1 MKTSLRI
8 SLILLLTTFFQ
19 VGYAQDQSISGKV
32 TDFTDQQPLPG
43 VNVVLDGT
51 STGTV
56 TDIDGNYS
64 LDVPQGGTLV
74 FSFIGYET
82 KRESVNS
89 RAVID
94 VALMADIQQ
103 LTEVV
108 VTAQGISREK
118 ASLSY
123 SQQTLDGDA
132 VNTVKES
139 NFINSLSGKVAGVN
153 VRTNNTMGGSTNITI
168 RGNSS
173 FTNNQP
179 LFVVDGVPVS
189 NETNNTR
196 NQERGRRGYD
206 YGNPAADI
214 NPEDIASMSVLKGAA
229 ATALYGSR
237 GQNGVILITTKKGK
251 NIKGIGVT
259 FTTGVT
265 VGSIIKE
272 TFVDYQD
279 QYGAGYGPYYGSSGY
294 FEEEDIDGDG
304 ELDFIV
310 PTTED
315 GSYGGNFNPDLLV
328 YHWDSF
334 VPESPNFGEKRPW
347 VAAENT
353 PVDFF
358 ERQTTFNNS
367 IALAGGNENT
377 TFRLSYTNLTM
388 DDILPNSEMVKHTI
402 NFNGATKLTEKLSAD
417 VLFQYNQQDVT
428 GRFSTGYGDNLMSQ
442 FRQWWQVNADVK
454 ALEDI
459 YRETGRNYTWNA
471 ADYSDPLTPIFWDNP
486 YWTRYEN
493 YNSDTRDRFLS
504 KVGINYKFNEWLN
517 FNGSVSID
525 GYTEVREERR
535 AVGSIATEFGV
546 VAGVDESSGYTR
558 SNIENAEFNY
568 NAMLTAD
575 RQINDDFSVAGLLG
589 FNLRKESYDFS
600 QASTSGGLAVPG
612 LYSLSNSV
620 SSNPFPFEYLWEK
633 EVYGYFA
640 NANIGFRDFLYL
652 DGNYRIDVSSALP
665 VENNQYNYYSVGLG
679 FVVSEIV
686 DFDWLSFGKV
696 RASYGTVGNDTRA
709 LRVNDVYTRENNFGN
724 GILTTIPS
732 TKNNAALEPEETRE
746 IEFGLQAAFIN
757 NRVNIDVSYYDR
769 ETSNQLLSIG
779 TSAATGYSFTFIN
792 AGTISNKGIELV
804 LGGDIIRTSDFR
816 INSTL
821 NFTKNK
827 SEVVSLIGETQNYV
841 FADFQGGIT
850 ANATVGQPLGIFRGN
865 GYEYLN
871 GEKVMYNNADGVNTG
886 YYKAVPDQII
896 GDPNPD
902 WNMGIN
908 NSLSYKGIRLGFL
921 VDIQKGGDVFSLDN
935 YYGEGTGVPEST
947 VGLNDKGNPVRS
959 PVEDGG
965 GILLPGVTED
975 GQPNTVYADASYYG
989 GAFYWGNAVRNPA
1002 QTHIYD
1008 ASYVKLRE
1016 LSLSYSLPT
1025 KLIDAFANRVEVSLV
1040 GRNLWIIHKNV
1051 PYADPESGLG
1061 VGPAQGYLTGSYPTV
1076 RTMGFK
1082 LEVGF

>member
-19 VGYAQDQSISGKV
+19 VGYAQAQSISGKV

-64 LDVPQGGTLV
+64 LDVPEGGTLV

-82 KRESVNS
+82 RREPINS

-94 VALMADIQQ
+94 LALMADIQQ
-103 LTEVV
+103 LTELV
-108 VTAQGISREK
+108 VTAQGVSREK

-123 SQQTLDGDA
+123 SQQTLEGDA

-179 LFVVDGVPVS
+179 LFVIDGVPVS
-189 NETNNTR
+189 NETNNSR

-214 NPEDIASMSVLKGAA
+214 NPEDIASMSILKGAA

-265 VGSIIKE
+265 VGKVNKN

-304 ELDFIV
+304 ILDFIV

-315 GSYGGNFNPDLLV
+315 GSYGGNFNPDLMV

-334 VPESPNFGEKRPW
+334 VPESPNFMQKRPW
-347 VAAENT
+347 VAAENS

-358 ERQTTFNNS
+358 ETQTTFNNS

-377 TFRLSYTNLTM
+377 TFRLSYTNLNM
-388 DDILPNSEMVKHTI
+388 EDILPNSEMVKHTI
-402 NFNGATKLTEKLSAD
+402 NFNGATQLTDKLSAD

-442 FRQWWQVNADVK
+442 FRQWWEVNVDVK

-459 YRETGRNYTWNA
+459 YEQTGRNYTWNA
-471 ADYSDPLTPIFWDNP
+471 GDYADPLTPIFWDNP

-493 YNSDTRDRFLS
+493 YNSDTRDRILT
-504 KVGINYKFNEWLN
+504 KLGINYKFNDWLT

-525 GYTEVREERR
+525 GYTEIREERR

-546 VAGVDESSGYTR
+546 TAGVDESSGYSR
-558 SNIENAEFNY
+558 SNIENAEYNY
-568 NAMLTAD
+568 NALLNANK
-575 RQINDDFSVAGLLG
+575 QINDDFNLSGLLG

-600 QASTSGGLAVPG
+600 QASTSGGLAVPD
-612 LYSLSNSV
+612 LYSLSNSIG
-620 SSNPFPFEYLWEK
+620 SNPFPFQYLWEK

-640 NANIGFRDFLYL
+640 NANIGFRNFLYL

-665 VENNQYNYYSVGLG
+665 VENNQYNYYSVGMG

-746 IEFGLQAAFIN
+746 YEFGLSAAFLN

-769 ETSNQLLSIG
+769 ETTNQLLSIG
-779 TSAATGYSFTFIN
+779 TSAATGYSSTFIN
-792 AGTISNKGIELV
+792 AGTISNKGVELV
-804 LGGDIIRTSDFR
+804 LGGDVVRTSDFR
-816 INSTL
+816 YNLSV

-827 SEVVSLIGETQNYV
+827 SEVVELIGETQNYV

-850 ANATVGQPLGIFRGN
+850 ANATVGQPLGVFRGT
-865 GYEYLN
+865 GFEYL
-871 GEKVMYNNADGVNTG
+871 DGQRVVNSSG
-886 YYKAVPDQII
+886 FYKALPDQII

-908 NSLSYKGIRLGFL
+908 NALTYKGISLGFL
-921 VDIQKGGDVFSLDN
+921 IDIQHGGDVFSLDN
-935 YYGEGTGVPEST
+935 YYGEGTGIPEST
-947 VGLNDKGNPVRS
+947 VGNNDKGNPVRS
-959 PVEDGG
+959 PVADGG
-965 GILLPGVTED
+965 GVLLPGVTED
-975 GQPNTVYADASYYG
+975 GEVNTIYADASFYG
-989 GAFYWGNAVRNPA
+989 GAFYWGNASRNPA

-1016 LSLSYSLPT
+1016 LSISYSLPS
-1025 KLIDAFANRVEVSLV
+1025 KWIENVFNRVELSLV
-1040 GRNLWIIHKNV
+1040 GRNLWIIHKNL